1 MRIPTEEF
9 TDKDTEDHDG
19 HSDHDDNDGLLKL
32 VVFDIS
38 NGWLDMLTF
47 ELVTKTSR
55 PHINRNQL
63 QYMYQCI
70 NESILLIYRTH
81 NVISRK

>member
-19 HSDHDDNDGLLKL
+19 HDDNDGLLKL
-32 VVFDIS
+32 VVFDMS

-47 ELVTKTSR
+47 
-55 PHINRNQL
+55 
-63 QYMYQCI
+63 
-70 NESILLIYRTH
+70 
-81 NVISRK
+81 